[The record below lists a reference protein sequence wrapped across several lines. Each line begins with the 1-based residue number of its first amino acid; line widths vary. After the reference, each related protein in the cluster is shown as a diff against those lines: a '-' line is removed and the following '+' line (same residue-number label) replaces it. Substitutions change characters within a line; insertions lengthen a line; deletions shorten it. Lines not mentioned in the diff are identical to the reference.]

1 MQEKIQKLKNL
12 IEEANHYR
20 DLYYNQD
27 ISAISDEQYDALF
40 DEIRELEKETG
51 IVFKNSPTNSVG
63 YSVVSELK
71 KYIHETPLLSL
82 EKTKSIAELIGFT
95 ESGDCYLGLKL
106 DGLTTELI
114 YENGELV
121 LAATR
126 GDGIE
131 GEEVTHNAFHIDG
144 IPHKIRYNGRL
155 RIVGESVLKLD
166 DYQRLVEER
175 GEDSPCR
182 NIASGSIRQLSSKVC
197 AERKLFFTP
206 FNVLEGL
213 NEYKNKTDQLTHLHT
228 LGFELN
234 HMVKLP
240 KNNPNNPYT
249 EEYIEETIKSLEE
262 KAKLDKL
269 PIDGMVITYDN
280 IAYGKSLGRTE
291 HHFKDGLAFKFYDE
305 KQPTIFRGVELNPT
319 RTGMVSIKILFDE
332 VILDSAKVSRAT
344 GHNVD
349 IFEKHQFGI
358 GDEILVCKANQI
370 IPHVS
375 ENVTKSGTY
384 QLPMICP
391 CCGSQL
397 VIKAPKDARF
407 LFCENADCPAKAVRK
422 FEHFASKSGL
432 NIDGISASTLEKF
445 LDLGWLR
452 SYKDIFNLSAYYTEI
467 LSMEGFGELSYNNL
481 VDAIEK
487 SRKVKLENYL
497 TAIGIPNV
505 GKKTARDI
513 SRHFKGDYQKFM
525 DAVNSGY
532 DFTVIP
538 EVGDIINRSI
548 HEAFKDDMFL
558 RMINGLDMELT
569 FVSAN
574 TKVSNE
580 NAQMSLTGNVEG
592 GQMEGSLVGG
602 SDKLAGKTFVV
613 TGSLVNYTRD
623 TIVEAIENN
632 GGVCTG
638 SVSKKTDYLLA
649 GEKAGSKLA
658 KAQSLGVKVITE
670 EEFEAMI
677 KN

>member
-1 MQEKIQKLKNL
+1 MQEKIKTLKNL
-12 IEEANHYR
+12 IKEANHYR

-27 ISAISDEQYDALF
+27 ISAISDEEYDALF
-40 DEIRELEKETG
+40 DKIKALEEETG
-51 IVFKNSPTNSVG
+51 VLFKDSPTNSVG
-63 YSVVSELK
+63 YSVVSDLK
-71 KYIHETPLLSL
+71 KYTHETPLLSL
-82 EKTKSIAELIGFT
+82 DKTKMVSDLISFT
-95 ESGDCYLGLKL
+95 ENGDCYLGLKL

-121 LAATR
+121 MAATR
-126 GDGIE
+126 GDGFE
-131 GEEVTHNAFHIDG
+131 GEDVTHNALHIEG

-155 RIVGESVLKLD
+155 RIVGETVLKLD

-213 NEYKNKTDQLTHLHT
+213 EEYEKKTDQLAHLNT

-234 HMVKLP
+234 HLVTIP
-240 KNNPNNPYT
+240 KNNSATPYS
-249 EEYIEETIKSLEE
+249 EEYIENAIKYLEE
-262 KAKLDKL
+262 KAKESKL

-280 IAYGKSLGRTE
+280 IAYGRSLGRTE

-305 KQPTIFRGVELNPT
+305 KQTTIFRGVELNPT

-349 IFEKHQFGI
+349 IFENHKFGI

-375 ENVTKSGTY
+375 ENITKSGTY
-384 QLPMICP
+384 QLPMVCP

-407 LFCENADCPAKAVRK
+407 LFCENTDCPAKAVRK

-467 LSMEGFGELSYNNL
+467 VNMEGFGELSYTNL

-487 SRKVKLENYL
+487 SRNVKLENYL

-513 SRHFKGDYQKFM
+513 SRHFKGDYGKFM
-525 DAVNSGY
+525 DAINGDY

-538 EVGDIINRSI
+538 EIGDIVNRSI
-548 HEAFKDDMFL
+548 KEAFKDEMFL
-558 RMINGLDMELT
+558 RMINGLDMELH
-569 FVSAN
+569 FVSTAN
-574 TKVSNE
+574 VSNG
-580 NAQMSLTGNVEG
+580 NAQMSLTTNADG
-592 GQMEGSLVGG
+592 MDGG
-602 SDKLAGKTFVV
+602 SVGSSKLDGKIFVV

-632 GGVCTG
+632 GGICTG

-670 EEFEAMI
+670 EEFKAMI
-677 KN
+677 S